1 MMKKLSLL
9 SGHVLRLLATFHWIR
24 EVTPD
29 VFTNNRLSSYIDSGK
44 SAEQLKN
51 ACVFVYSSSPGCVGS
66 HLVYCSPGSKYD
78 GSDGVAAY
86 CAVGYVL
93 SRAFPCSSTPIT
105 ESSSP

>member
-1 MMKKLSLL
+1 MKKLSLL

-51 ACVFVYSSSPGCVGS
+51 ACVLF
-66 HLVYCSPGSKYD
+66 LFACSRRFI
-78 GSDGVAAY
+78 
-86 CAVGYVL
+86 
-93 SRAFPCSSTPIT
+93 SRLLQSRIEVRRKRWRCGLLRCWVRPFSRIDWFFDSTH
-105 ESSSP
+105 